1 MFGKWVRRRKGFW
14 ATSHLW
20 WRSWRRDFSEADG
33 TGVRPITGARTLGRF
48 CVENG
53 WVVLIM
59 NIWKM
64 WTRLGWGWGSGM
76 LGTVI
81 QISCTFSMAKSSRL
95 QVNEG
100 SEAAQSDRL
109 RVEKTLMGRLP
120 PKVSKSDTL
129 QLKKDWRRLKK
140 ILHDTPTSI
149 NPGFISSRE
158 PALGLEGHGT

>member
-33 TGVRPITGARTLGRF
+33 TGVRPITGAQTLGRF

-81 QISCTFSMAKSSRL
+81 QISCTFSMAKVVASSG
-95 QVNEG
+95 QW
-100 SEAAQSDRL
+100 RL
-109 RVEKTLMGRLP
+109 RSSAVRQASGGENPDGEAT
-120 PKVSKSDTL
+120 PKSIQKWYTPI
-129 QLKKDWRRLKK
+129 KKRLKK
-140 ILHDTPTSI
+140 IEKDTPWYSH
-149 NPGFISSRE
+149 
-158 PALGLEGHGT
+158 LH